1 MIDRISFFLEEKV
14 QYLSD
19 RFLGI
24 RFKLGN
30 ADIGYLGQIQIQK
43 HHGGLYISCSLPKLI
58 YGENITVMPRKTVKE
73 AVWKL
78 EDMLNVDLSCV
89 SLTSMEIGVSIIVA
103 EHPSRYM
110 RLFGNHPRYPRAPY
124 TDSKGH
130 MSVRYAKVKG
140 NFSFQA
146 YDKKA
151 EMKDKKVKE
160 DGMPSIF
167 QGSNVL
173 RLEAKIKRRKGIQ
186 RLFGMDL
193 SPHDLYKPDVYEE
206 LKRYFWKFYSDISK
220 TDQAVFF
227 DMGEGSL
234 TPKRFEELLAKQYC
248 QSNPEDCLAF
258 IAECKAKGS
267 VSRDSYS
274 RIKGTLRPV
283 VPSTGKKGS
292 FNHKLIEELYA
303 KVWDWVKT
311 G

>member
-1 MIDRISFFLEEKV
+1 MIDRISFFFKEKIP
-14 QYLSD
+14 YLSN
-19 RFLGI
+19 RFPGI
-24 RFKLGN
+24 RFKSGDVN
-30 ADIGYLGQIQIQK
+30 TGYLGQVRIQRYYD
-43 HHGGLYISCSLPKLI
+43 GLHISCSLPKLI

-78 EDMLNVDLSCV
+78 EGMLNVGLSCA
-89 SLTSMEIGVSIIVA
+89 SLTSIEIGVSVIVA

-124 TDSKGH
+124 INSKGH
-130 MSVRYAKVKG
+130 MSVRYAKAKG
-140 NFSFQA
+140 RFSFQA

-151 EMKDKKVKE
+151 EMKDKKE
-160 DGMPSIF
+160 YYMPLVF
-167 QGSNVL
+167 QDSNVL
-173 RLEAKIKRRKGIQ
+173 RLEAKIKRREGI
-186 RLFGMDL
+186 RWVFGRDL
-193 SPHDLYKPDVYEE
+193 SPHDLYKPDVYEK

-258 IAECKAKGS
+258 IAEQKAKGN
-267 VSRDSYS
+267 VSRDSYA
-274 RIKGTLRPV
+274 RIKETLRPV

-292 FNHKLIEELYA
+292 FNHELIEELYA
-303 KVWDWVKT
+303 RVWEGVKT